1 MASISGKLL
10 RVKFDDKYIK
20 CQLDASLTFNNTFDE
35 EANCKPE
42 GTEEVSNSSWTTRIL
57 ESQDTTVTVNHRL
70 FLDALGG
77 AALTQ
82 SDLIALNIDGNVD
95 GELEFLTTPGQHN
108 ELNNLVLTIPVVISS
123 IGLEAPATGRASG
136 TIEFLGNGKP
146 TQSLLPVT
154 T

>member
-10 RVKFDDKYIK
+10 RLKFNDKYIK
-20 CQLDASLTFNNTFDE
+20 CQLDASVSLNNTFDE
-35 EANCKPE
+35 EADCKPE
-42 GTEEVSNSSWTTRIL
+42 GTDLVSTSSYVTRIL
-57 ESQDTTVTVNHRL
+57 ESQDTTVSTSYRL
-70 FLDALGG
+70 FLDALDG

-82 SDLIALNIDGNVD
+82 SDLIQLNIDGDVY
-95 GELEFLTTPGQHN
+95 GEVEFLTTPGQHN
-108 ELNNLVLTIPVVISS
+108 EPNNLVLTIPVVISS